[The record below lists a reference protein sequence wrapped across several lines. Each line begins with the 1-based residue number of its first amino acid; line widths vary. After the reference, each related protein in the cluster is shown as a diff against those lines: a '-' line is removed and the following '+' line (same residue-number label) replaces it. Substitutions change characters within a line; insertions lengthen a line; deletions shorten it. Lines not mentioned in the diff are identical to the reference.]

1 MMRNINELIGIING
15 ISYDGIINKL
25 EVAGL
30 SSWVKKNKNLSYEP
44 RQARL
49 ISLVEQVLEDGIITD
64 EEREMLIDNCSQYT
78 ALETDSSAKIYE
90 LNGIIEGV
98 ICDNE
103 INEKEVCRLQE
114 WMRTNESFIRD
125 HKPSKIIC
133 EKIDR
138 ILEDGIVTHEEQ
150 ESLLEILKKKLNDA
164 QIETKIGYLKTCVKE
179 RKNLGI
185 DLIDLLDNAEA
196 IDIIHNRAEREL
208 GIALNSYSGTYVH
221 DPEIVFVSLVLIGM
235 LYYDGAFYESVRKTY
250 KNLYQRYSEQ
260 KVEGLIRTLLNNYRI
275 KDDVT
280 GTKTRII
287 NVVLAGSIVPSY
299 YLGAFFEFI
308 YDIYKL
314 NFNSD
319 LPDDLYGEFR
329 FVYDGLQNVMR
340 SESDELQVNVTKKT
354 YKLIKSTKQLITNP
368 VYNDAVIKLSII
380 IVRLIDKYI
389 WDKDNVLYNPYLKRG
404 YEEWLSTINREKEY
418 GHRSKSEQLRSRWE
432 PEYVLNRNMVYL
444 VPPIHRVKATYDYR
458 SIRIIVRNEEKVIY
472 DDYVE
477 DIREIIG
484 GYQIKNPAIEISNPL
499 GRVVYQLVAGNEV
512 IYESKT
518 RLHRNFIVFDERGQ
532 EQANNKDY
540 SGTAVFCTK
549 SKVDKLHLYF
559 SGESY
564 CLSSYSAHL
573 GDAVLVD
580 NKVFNFSEMIRPGVF
595 GEKYDGYFV
604 AQADCKFEVFK
615 DEVFL
620 VFESEFADSSFEIQ
634 INQRSYKM
642 DAFEHSTVERKGIN
656 KYSLK
661 LDCLDSGIYQLRVNA
676 LHSGERISVLR
687 TQFAIDKNLHVEQV
701 ENNKNSYIVSVES
714 DLMSQPIFDEI
725 CIQDFREDWIK
736 LNWNNQE
743 YIYYV
748 PFRFPLY
755 RIDNGDW
762 RPFSQEIWIG
772 DITQESSI
780 DLYGCKYDKICLLT
794 SAGQIIEEAPG
805 LKNEGVFSRFS
816 AGFLLSY
823 KSNYDCVGI
832 VLVAEERFH
841 EGIWCYN
848 KCILDEDKTT
858 VIYSHE
864 DKALVVTPCFYG
876 QGNIRF
882 KIIDDEDNVV
892 YTSSALE
899 KEVQENVYDLSSFI
913 NYKVIFFEKER
924 GLSLKKERIL
934 KEFPI
939 VFYARED
946 FVGKSFKIKEVYF
959 DQFVRGEFLR
969 KRHYFNTTYVCFKE
983 MISGNE
989 YIGEVYVRTYN
1000 GAFML
1005 DNINPVDIEICS
1017 DVIDGMIEL
1026 SLTKDG
1032 DGLLLDFDHHG
1043 IMNSLDDG
1051 KAVDIFSYNIDMKG
1065 VESV

>member
-25 EVAGL
+25 EVARL
-30 SSWVKKNKNLSYEP
+30 SSWVKKNRNLSYEP
-44 RQARL
+44 KQAHL

-64 EEREMLIDNCSQYT
+64 EEREMLLENCSQYT
-78 ALETDSSAKIYE
+78 ALETDSIAKVYE
-90 LNGIIEGV
+90 LNGIIEGI

-103 INEKEVCRLQE
+103 INEKEVCRLQD
-114 WMRTNESFIRD
+114 WMRTNESFIRY
-125 HKPSKIIC
+125 HKPSKTIC
-133 EKIDR
+133 EKIDQ
-138 ILEDGIVTHEEQ
+138 ILESGIVTQEEQ
-150 ESLLEILKKKLNDA
+150 ESLLEMLKKRLNDA
-164 QIETKIGYLKTCVKE
+164 QIETKIGHLKNCVKE

-185 DLIDLLDNAEA
+185 DLIDLLDNADA
-196 IDIIHNRAEREL
+196 IDIIHCRAENQL
-208 GIALNSYSGTYVH
+208 GSALNSYSGTYVR

-250 KNLYQRYSEQ
+250 KSLYQRYSEQ
-260 KVEGLIRTLLNNYRI
+260 KVEGLIRTLLNNYRT
-275 KDDVT
+275 KDDAT
-280 GTKTRII
+280 GAKTRII
-287 NVVLAGSIVPSY
+287 NVVLSGSIVPSY
-299 YLGAFFEFI
+299 YLGSFFEFI

-314 NFNSD
+314 NFDSD
-319 LPDDLYGEFR
+319 LPDDLYGEFQ

-340 SESDELQVNVTKKT
+340 SESDEVQVNVTKKT

-368 VYNDAVIKLSII
+368 IYNDAVIKLSII
-380 IVRLIDKYI
+380 VVRLIDKYI
-389 WDKDNVLYNPYLKRG
+389 WGKDNVLYNPYLKRG
-404 YEEWLSTINREKEY
+404 YEEWISTINREKEY
-418 GHRSKSEQLRSRWE
+418 GHRSKAEQLRSRWE
-432 PEYVLNRNMVYL
+432 PEFVLTGNTICL
-444 VPPIHRVKATYDYR
+444 VPPTHRVKATYDYR
-458 SIRIIVRNEEKVIY
+458 TIRIIVKNEEKVIY

-477 DIREIIG
+477 DIRKIIG
-484 GYQIKNPAIEISNPL
+484 GYQLKNYAIELSNPL
-499 GRVVYQLVAGNEV
+499 GRINYQLVAGNEI
-512 IYESKT
+512 IYDSKT

-532 EQANNKDY
+532 ELANNKDY

-559 SGESY
+559 SGEAY

-573 GDAVLVD
+573 GDAILIED
-580 NKVFNFSEMIRPGVF
+580 KVFNFSEMIRPGVF
-595 GEKYDGYFV
+595 GEKHEGYFV
-604 AQADCKFEVFK
+604 AQDDCKFEVFK
-615 DEVFL
+615 DEVIL
-620 VFESEFADSSFEIQ
+620 VFESEFTDSGFEIQ
-634 INQRSYKM
+634 INQRSYKI
-642 DAFEHSTVERKGIN
+642 DAFEYSIVERKGVN

-661 LDCLDSGIYQLRVNA
+661 LGCLASGIYQLRVNV
-676 LHSGERISVLR
+676 LHSGKRISVLR
-687 TQFAIDKNLHVEQV
+687 IQFAIDKNLYVEQV
-701 ENNKNSYIVSVES
+701 ENNNDSYIVSVDS
-714 DLMSQPIFDEI
+714 DLMPEPIFDEI
-725 CIQDFREDWIK
+725 SIQDFREDWIK
-736 LNWNNQE
+736 FNWNNQE
-743 YIYYV
+743 HIYYV

-755 RIDNGDW
+755 RIDNGAW
-762 RPFSQEIWIG
+762 KSFSQEIWIG

-794 SAGQIIEEAPG
+794 STGQNIEETPG
-805 LKNEGVFSRFS
+805 LKNEGVFSRFT

-823 KSNYDCVGI
+823 KSNYDYVGI
-832 VLVAEERFH
+832 SLLAEDRYQD
-841 EGIWCYN
+841 GILCYN
-848 KCILDEDKTT
+848 KCILDEAKTT

-864 DKALVVTPCFYG
+864 DKAIVVIPYFYG

-882 KIIDDEDNVV
+882 KVIDDVNNVV
-892 YTSSALE
+892 YTSSALDKDVPE
-899 KEVQENVYDLSSFI
+899 YVYDLSSFI

-924 GLSLKKERIL
+924 GLSLEKERIL

-946 FVGKSFKIKEVYF
+946 FIGKSFKIKEVYF

-969 KRHYFNTTYVCFKE
+969 KKHYFNTAYVYFKE

-1026 SLTKDG
+1026 SITKDG
-1032 DGLLLDFDHHG
+1032 DGLLLDFEHHG
-1043 IMNSLDDG
+1043 IMNSMDDD
-1051 KAVDIFSYNIDMKG
+1051 KAVDIFSYNINMKG

>member
-1 MMRNINELIGIING
+1 MRNINELIGIING

-30 SSWVKKNKNLSYEP
+30 SSWVKNNRNLSYEP

-49 ISLVEQVLEDGIITD
+49 ISLVEQVLKDRIITD
-64 EEREMLIDNCSQYT
+64 EEREMLIDNCRQYA

-90 LNGIIEGV
+90 LDGIIEGV
-98 ICDNE
+98 IYDNE
-103 INEKEVCRLQE
+103 INEKEVCRLRE

-125 HKPSKIIC
+125 HEPSKIIC
-133 EKIDR
+133 EKIDQ
-138 ILEDGIVTHEEQ
+138 ILEDGIVTQEEQ
-150 ESLLEILKKKLNDA
+150 ETLIEILKKRINNA
-164 QIETKIGYLKTCVKE
+164 QIDMKIGYLKTCVKE

-196 IDIIHNRAEREL
+196 IAIIHNRAEREL
-208 GIALNSYSGTYVH
+208 GITLNSYSGTYVH

-250 KNLYQRYSEQ
+250 KNLYHCYSEQ

-280 GTKTRII
+280 GIKTRII

-319 LPDDLYGEFR
+319 LPDDLYGEFQ
-329 FVYDGLQNVMR
+329 FVYDGLQNLMS
-340 SESDELQVNVTKKT
+340 SESDELQVDVTKKT
-354 YKLIKSTKQLITNP
+354 YKLIKSTKLLITNP

-389 WDKDNVLYNPYLKRG
+389 WNKDNALYNPYLKRG
-404 YEEWLSTINREKEY
+404 YEEWLSTINREKDY
-418 GHRSKSEQLRSRWE
+418 VHRSKSARLRSRWE
-432 PEYVLNRNMVYL
+432 PEYVLNGNTIYL

-458 SIRIIVRNEEKVIY
+458 NIRIIVNNEENVIY

-484 GYQIKNPAIEISNPL
+484 GYQIKNPSIELSNPL
-499 GRVVYQLVAGNEV
+499 GRIVYQLVAGNEV

-559 SGESY
+559 SGEAY

-573 GDAVLVD
+573 GDAVLID
-580 NKVFNFSEMIRPGVF
+580 DKVFNFSEMIRPGVF
-595 GEKYDGYFV
+595 GEKHDGYFV

-615 DEVFL
+615 DEIFL
-620 VFESEFADSSFEIQ
+620 VFESEATDSSFEIQ
-634 INQRSYKM
+634 INQHAYKM
-642 DAFEHSTVERKGIN
+642 NAFEYSTVERKGVN

-661 LDCLDSGIYQLRVNA
+661 LDCLDAGIYQLRVNA
-676 LHSGERISVLR
+676 LHSGKKINVLR
-687 TQFAIDKNLHVEQV
+687 TQFAIDKNLRVEQV
-701 ENNKNSYIVSVES
+701 ENSKNSYIVSVDS

-725 CIQDFREDWIK
+725 SIQDFREDWIK
-736 LNWNNQE
+736 FNWNNQD

-748 PFRFPLY
+748 PFQFPLY

-762 RPFSQEIWIG
+762 RPFSQEVWIG
-772 DITQESSI
+772 DITQDSSI
-780 DLYGCKYDKICLLT
+780 DLYGCKYDKICLLPN
-794 SAGQIIEEAPG
+794 AGQIIEEVPG

-823 KSNYDCVGI
+823 KPNYDCVGI
-832 VLVAEERFH
+832 MLVAEERVQ
-841 EGIWCYN
+841 EAIWCYN
-848 KCILDEDKTT
+848 KCILDDTKTT

-864 DKALVVTPCFYG
+864 AKALVVMPCFYG

-899 KEVQENVYDLSSFI
+899 KGVQENVYDLSSFI

-924 GLSLKKERIL
+924 GLSLKKEHIL

-946 FVGKSFKIKEVYF
+946 FLGKSFKIKEVYF

-969 KRHYFNTTYVCFKE
+969 KRHYFNTTYVYFKE

-1026 SLTKDG
+1026 SITKDG
-1032 DGLLLDFDHHG
+1032 DGLLLDFDHYG
-1043 IMNSLDDG
+1043 IMNSMDDG

>member
-280 GTKTRII
+280 GTKPRII
-287 NVVLAGSIVPSY
+287 NVALAGSIVPSY

-354 YKLIKSTKQLITNP
+354 YKLIKSTK
-368 VYNDAVIKLSII
+368 
-380 IVRLIDKYI
+380 
-389 WDKDNVLYNPYLKRG
+389 
-404 YEEWLSTINREKEY
+404 
-418 GHRSKSEQLRSRWE
+418 
-432 PEYVLNRNMVYL
+432 
-444 VPPIHRVKATYDYR
+444 
-458 SIRIIVRNEEKVIY
+458 
-472 DDYVE
+472 
-477 DIREIIG
+477 
-484 GYQIKNPAIEISNPL
+484 
-499 GRVVYQLVAGNEV
+499 
-512 IYESKT
+512 
-518 RLHRNFIVFDERGQ
+518 
-532 EQANNKDY
+532 
-540 SGTAVFCTK
+540 
-549 SKVDKLHLYF
+549 
-559 SGESY
+559 
-564 CLSSYSAHL
+564 
-573 GDAVLVD
+573 
-580 NKVFNFSEMIRPGVF
+580 
-595 GEKYDGYFV
+595 
-604 AQADCKFEVFK
+604 
-615 DEVFL
+615 
-620 VFESEFADSSFEIQ
+620 
-634 INQRSYKM
+634 
-642 DAFEHSTVERKGIN
+642 
-656 KYSLK
+656 
-661 LDCLDSGIYQLRVNA
+661 
-676 LHSGERISVLR
+676 
-687 TQFAIDKNLHVEQV
+687 
-701 ENNKNSYIVSVES
+701 
-714 DLMSQPIFDEI
+714 
-725 CIQDFREDWIK
+725 
-736 LNWNNQE
+736 
-743 YIYYV
+743 
-748 PFRFPLY
+748 
-755 RIDNGDW
+755 
-762 RPFSQEIWIG
+762 
-772 DITQESSI
+772 
-780 DLYGCKYDKICLLT
+780 
-794 SAGQIIEEAPG
+794 
-805 LKNEGVFSRFS
+805 
-816 AGFLLSY
+816 
-823 KSNYDCVGI
+823 
-832 VLVAEERFH
+832 
-841 EGIWCYN
+841 
-848 KCILDEDKTT
+848 
-858 VIYSHE
+858 
-864 DKALVVTPCFYG
+864 
-876 QGNIRF
+876 
-882 KIIDDEDNVV
+882 
-892 YTSSALE
+892 
-899 KEVQENVYDLSSFI
+899 
-913 NYKVIFFEKER
+913 
-924 GLSLKKERIL
+924 
-934 KEFPI
+934 
-939 VFYARED
+939 
-946 FVGKSFKIKEVYF
+946 
-959 DQFVRGEFLR
+959 
-969 KRHYFNTTYVCFKE
+969 
-983 MISGNE
+983 
-989 YIGEVYVRTYN
+989 
-1000 GAFML
+1000 
-1005 DNINPVDIEICS
+1005 
-1017 DVIDGMIEL
+1017 
-1026 SLTKDG
+1026 
-1032 DGLLLDFDHHG
+1032 
-1043 IMNSLDDG
+1043 
-1051 KAVDIFSYNIDMKG
+1051 
-1065 VESV
+1065 